1 MVPNGRESASPRFA
15 GKRASE
21 RAVAVASGGF
31 IPRSMVQQ
39 APPRYTKPCGA
50 LRTGGPVLTTVA
62 ALISSDRGRRDRE
75 RRVARLASLRGRVTR
90 GVADLYP
97 GNFAMVMATGIV
109 AMAASLLGMAVVD
122 RVLFLVSVVAGVILG
137 LLLVA
142 RLVWFWRRVIA
153 DLDTH
158 SRGPGFFT
166 VVAAICV
173 VGVEAVILGNDPTV
187 GAILWFAASLLW
199 LLLMYGF
206 FSAIIVMAPK
216 PDLEH
221 GLSGAWLIVVVATE
235 ALSILA
241 TEVAIRLP
249 GQHQLLLFG
258 ALIAFLL
265 GAMLFILITALI
277 FYRFTFF
284 FLTPEEFTPLYWVNM
299 GAAAIT
305 SLAGNTLI
313 LNAPHWTF
321 LQTLLPALLTF
332 SLIFWATGSWW
343 IPLLL
348 ILGVWRHGVMRFPLT
363 YTPRYWGIVFPLGM
377 YTVATYQLALATGLT
392 FLEDISHVTI
402 YAALLAWTLAFIGM
416 LRHLLGEIILGV
428 MPMRPS
434 EGVGELAPPR
444 AQAAARAPAPSL
456 HDR

>member
-1 MVPNGRESASPRFA
+1 MA
-15 GKRASE
+15 
-21 RAVAVASGGF
+21 
-31 IPRSMVQQ
+31 
-39 APPRYTKPCGA
+39 A
-50 LRTGGPVLTTVA
+50 LR
-62 ALISSDRGRRDRE
+62 RRI
-75 RRVARLASLRGRVTR
+75 TQ

-97 GNFAMVMATGIV
+97 GNFAMVMATGII
-109 AMAASLLGMAVVD
+109 AMAASLLGMTVVD
-122 RVLFLVSVVAGVILG
+122 RALFLVSVAAGVVLG

-142 RLVWFWRRVIA
+142 RLLWFWRRVIA

-158 SRGPGFFT
+158 ARGPGYFT

-173 VGVEAVILGNDPTV
+173 VGVETVLLGNDPAV
-187 GAILWFAASLLW
+187 GAVLWFAAASLW

-235 ALSILA
+235 GLSILA

-258 ALIAFLL
+258 ALSAFLL

-284 FLTPEEFTPLYWVNM
+284 FLTAEEFTPLYWVNM

-305 SLAGNTLI
+305 SLAGNTLV
-313 LNAPHWTF
+313 LNAPHWSF

-348 ILGVWRHGVMRFPLT
+348 ILGAWRHGIMRFPLT

-402 YAALLAWTLAFIGM
+402 YAALVAWLLAFIG
-416 LRHLLGEIILGV
+416 LVRHLVGEIILGV

-434 EGVGELAPPR
+434 EGVREP
-444 AQAAARAPAPSL
+444 AAARARPAARPPIPSS
-456 HDR
+456 HDG